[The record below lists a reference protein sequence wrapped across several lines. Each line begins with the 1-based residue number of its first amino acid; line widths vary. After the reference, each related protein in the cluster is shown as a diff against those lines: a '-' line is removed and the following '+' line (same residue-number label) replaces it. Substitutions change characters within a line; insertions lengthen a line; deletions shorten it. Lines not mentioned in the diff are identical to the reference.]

1 MKTRIMKFY
10 KNHEDEISVGCLL
23 VTVTGLGWIVGYKM
37 ATYDSTVTG
46 IQSDVDKIEEMMY
59 VLVHQKNG
67 KTKEFSREL
76 DRVLENK

>member
-10 KNHEDEISVGCLL
+10 KDHEDEISVGCLL
-23 VTVTGLGWIVGYKM
+23 VTVNGLGWIVGYKM
-37 ATYDSTVTG
+37 ATYDSAVTAV
-46 IQSDVDKIEEMMY
+46 QSEMTEDMMY

-76 DRVLENK
+76 ARVLENK